1 MEKGTLIEFRVN
13 GDRRLA
19 VADRPEGKK
28 NWIVIDARQQPHSLH
43 PREIN
48 YEIPGSYSATDIPNF
63 LKQAEPFQEASHL
76 EVAWELLLEMGDST
90 NPQELANLIFS
101 AQSAPAC
108 YAAYCLLDE
117 DRLYFKQ
124 KADRYEPRTPAQVAE
139 LKHQQDAGN
148 KRQQEWQG
156 FITKLETA
164 LQGERLEWSAQDR
177 PRIDALEKFATFADE
192 ASNRTTAVE
201 ILAALGRPET
211 AQAAFDLLVQLKL
224 WSPHENLLLRR
235 SHTPTSFPHK
245 AVELAQEYL
254 TSPPIDR
261 NDRLNLTHLKVYTID
276 DESTLEIDDGL
287 SIEYLPTGRQK
298 VWVHIADPT
307 RWIAPNDALDLEAR
321 KRGTSIYLPTGMVS
335 MFPTELATGPM
346 SLKAGEI
353 CCALSFGI
361 LLDATGGVEDFSI
374 HSSQIKITYRLTYD
388 DVVDML
394 DLGVQEP
401 EIHDLAKWAKLR
413 QSWRQS
419 QGAININMPEP
430 TIKVKNGG
438 EEVDIYI
445 MESAFSRELVA
456 EMMIL
461 AGEVAAKYGQMHE
474 LPMLFRA
481 QQQPDLPP
489 DDELL
494 RLPAGPVRSCA
505 LRRCMSKGE
514 VSMTPFRHASLGLET
529 YTQVTSPIRRY
540 GDLLAHFQI
549 KAHLRGDELP
559 FSVSK
564 MQEIVLSLTPTVMDA
579 VGVERQ
585 TNRYWVLE
593 YLRRNAETI
602 WQGLMLRWLREHEGL
617 ALIMLEDLGVE
628 LVMRFDRPIEL
639 GDRLLVKVA
648 HVDPRQD
655 RVELREVSEA
665 MQMQL
670 QQMAS

>member
-28 NWIVIDARQQPHSLH
+28 NWIFIDARQQPHSLP

-48 YEIPGSYSATDIPNF
+48 YEIPGHYSAKDIAQF
-63 LKQAEPFQEASHL
+63 LSQVEPFQDASNL
-76 EVAWELLLEMGDST
+76 EVAWELLLEMGEST
-90 NPQELANLIFS
+90 TPKELANLLFS
-101 AQSAPAC
+101 DQSNPAC

-139 LKHQQDAGN
+139 LKHQKDAGT
-148 KRQQEWQG
+148 KRQQEWQA
-156 FITKLETA
+156 FLTRLETA
-164 LQGERLEWSAQDR
+164 LQGEPTQWSAPDR

-192 ASNRTTAVE
+192 APNRTTAHE
-201 ILAALGRPET
+201 ILAALGKPET
-211 AQAAFDLLVQLKL
+211 AQAAFDVLVQLQL

-235 SHTPTSFPHK
+235 SHTPTSFPPK
-245 AVELAQEYL
+245 VVELAQQYL
-254 TSPPIDR
+254 ASAPADH
-261 NDRLNLTHLKVYTID
+261 NDRLDLTHLKVYTID

-287 SIEYLPTGRQK
+287 SIEYLPSGRQK
-298 VWVHIADPT
+298 IWVHIADPT

-361 LLDATGGVEDFSI
+361 LLDETGGVADFSI
-374 HSSQIKITYRLTYD
+374 HSSHIKITYRLTYD

-394 DLGVQEP
+394 DLGHQEP
-401 EIHDLAKWAKLR
+401 EIQDLAKWAKLR

-419 QGAININMPEP
+419 QGAININMPES
-430 TIKVKNGG
+430 TVKVKNGG
-438 EEVDIYI
+438 EEVDVYI

-564 MQEIVLSLTPTVMDA
+564 MQEIVLSLTPTVQDA

-593 YLRRNAETI
+593 YLRRNGETI

-665 MQMQL
+665 MQMQ
-670 QQMAS
+670 QMMAS